1 MSASPLKRRL
11 WIGSAVVA
19 LLLFGAG
26 ALIAFNAW
34 GDVNRVSIDRSGSDE
49 SGGPVAQPEEADDD
63 PDDEDDLEVVDPGR
77 KVFLL
82 VGSDSRE
89 DLADTSG
96 FGDFEGNRADVVMVL
111 FKEPTKTGLLSIPRD
126 LLVDTGCG
134 GPEAR
139 VSEMLEGCPPF
150 NGPTLLT
157 LAVER
162 LIGQRV
168 DHFALVDL
176 VGFQEAVDAVGGY
189 EICVDNPVRDARAN
203 LALPSG
209 CTMADG
215 AQTLAWMRSRRTQE
229 LTDNGWQTMPGMND
243 LARNERQRSFL
254 VAMMSRMGD
263 ITSPAAMTSA
273 AQAVAPYVTVD
284 SELTLLDAVN
294 LAMTMRGLR
303 SGNIIEIEIPVV
315 DATTEGGA
323 AVLRA
328 AEPVDQI
335 VADFLAGAD
344 ADAGVILGL
353 VG

>member
-11 WIGSAVVA
+11 WIGGAVLA
-19 LLLFGAG
+19 LLLFGMG
-26 ALIAFNAW
+26 ALIAYTTWN
-34 GDVNRVSIDRSGSDE
+34 DVNRVTIDRPSSED
-49 SGGPVAQPEEADDD
+49 SGGPVAQPDEEGEEPAG
-63 PDDEDDLEVVDPGR
+63 DEEVEVVDPGSQ
-77 KVFLL
+77 VFLL

-89 DLADTSG
+89 DLEDTAG

-126 LLVDTGCG
+126 LLVDSPCG
-134 GPEAR
+134 GSDTK

-157 LAVER
+157 VAVER
-162 LIGQRV
+162 LIGKRV

-189 EICVDNPVRDARAN
+189 EICVENPVRDARAN
-203 LALPSG
+203 LELPAG

-229 LTDNGWQTMPGMND
+229 LTDDGWRTMSGIND

-254 VAMMSRMGD
+254 IDMMSRAGD

-284 SELTLLDAVN
+284 SELSILDAVN
-294 LAMTMRGLR
+294 LAMTMRGLQ
-303 SGNIIEIEIPVV
+303 SGGIVEIEIPVF
-315 DATTEGGA
+315 DATTDGGA

-328 AEPVDQI
+328 AEPVDEI
-335 VADFLAGAD
+335 VADFLASAD
-344 ADAGVILGL
+344 ADAGVLLG
-353 VG
+353 VAG

>member
-11 WIGSAVVA
+11 WIGGAVLA
-19 LLLFGAG
+19 LLLLAAG
-26 ALIAFNAW
+26 ALIAYTTWN
-34 GDVNRVSIDRSGSDE
+34 DVNRVSIDRPSSEE
-49 SGGPVAQPEEADDD
+49 SSGPVAQPEDQDEEPDQDDD
-63 PDDEDDLEVVDPGR
+63 FEVIDPGR
-77 KVFLL
+77 QIFVL

-89 DLADTSG
+89 DLEDTAG

-126 LLVDTGCG
+126 LLVDSPCG
-134 GPEAR
+134 DSETK

-189 EICVDNPVRDARAN
+189 EICVENPVRDARAN
-203 LALPSG
+203 LELPAG

-229 LTDNGWQTMPGMND
+229 LTDDGWRTMPGMND

-254 VAMMSRMGD
+254 VDMMSRVGD
-263 ITSPAAMTSA
+263 ISSPGAMTSA
-273 AQAVAPYVTVD
+273 AQVVAPYVTVD
-284 SELTLLDAVN
+284 SELSLLDAVN

-303 SGNIIEIEIPVV
+303 SGTVIEIEIPVV
-315 DATTEGGA
+315 DATTDGGA

-328 AEPVDQI
+328 AEPVDEI
-335 VADFLAGAD
+335 VADFLASAD
-344 ADAGVILGL
+344 ADAGVLLG
-353 VG
+353 VTG

>member
-11 WIGSAVVA
+11 WIGGAVLA
-19 LLLFGAG
+19 LLLIGAG
-26 ALIAFNAW
+26 ALVALDTW
-34 GDVNRVSIDRSGSDE
+34 GEVNRVSIDRPSSDD
-49 SGGPVAQPEEADDD
+49 SGGPVAQPDESGDDSD
-63 PDDEDDLEVVDPGR
+63 EQDDIEVVDPGR
-77 KVFLL
+77 QVFLL
-82 VGSDSRE
+82 VGSDSRD
-89 DLADTSG
+89 DLDDTTG

-111 FKEPTKTGLLSIPRD
+111 FKEPAKTGLLSIPRD
-126 LLVDTGCG
+126 LLVESPCDGTD
-134 GPEAR
+134 AK

-176 VGFQEAVDAVGGY
+176 VGFQGAVDAVGGY
-189 EICVDNPVRDARAN
+189 EICVDDAVRDARAN
-203 LALPSG
+203 LELPAG

-229 LTDNGWQTMPGMND
+229 LTDDGWRIMPGMND

-254 VAMMSRMGD
+254 IEMMSRAGD
-263 ITSPAAMTSA
+263 ISSPGAMNSA

-284 SELTLLDAVN
+284 SELSLIDAVN
-294 LAMTMRGLR
+294 LAMTMRGLQ
-303 SGNIIEIEIPVV
+303 SGGIVEIEIPVI
-315 DATTEGGA
+315 DATTEDGA

-328 AEPVDQI
+328 SEPVDEL
-335 VADFLAGAD
+335 VADFLASAD
-344 ADAGVILGL
+344 ADAGVLLGL
-353 VG
+353 AG